1 MGDEAAPP
9 PLALRTA
16 GIGRWRSFAAM
27 LAVCSTTLLD
37 ACTTSQPASESAS
50 FEPLAHTQWALN
62 AIKAGVAEQGTVR
75 IADPRQFT
83 RNFGA
88 DGSASFKLDCNR
100 GMSSYTL
107 NATDANT
114 GELTFGPMAVATSG
128 IG

>member
-75 IADPRQFT
+75 IADPGSSP
-83 RNFGA
+83 GA
-88 DGSASFKLDCNR
+88 LVRMAKQAS
-100 GMSSYTL
+100 SWT
-107 NATDANT
+107 ATEA
-114 GELTFGPMAVATSG
+114 
-128 IG
+128 